1 MTLFRRSPI
10 DLLRAMRFRNKLLTL
25 TTATAGVALLL
36 SCLGLVGFRY
46 ASEHD
51 LAQRRHAQ
59 VAQVITGNIGA
70 ALVFGDTN
78 AAAETLQTVAGIED
92 IRWIRATLP
101 DGTQIARFDQPATP
115 GAPAEVADETTSFPI
130 VVKGENVGTLS
141 MGVRNLTFDETLMAT
156 APPALFL
163 FLLCMLIA
171 LALGKALNAMAFR
184 PIDRLNDAMQQ
195 IGVSGDYSMRLGKE
209 DDRDFDQIVSSF
221 NAMLNEIAARTAV
234 LSDTAKA
241 LGTARDEAE
250 EANLAKSQFIAN
262 MSHELRTP
270 LNAIIGYTEILRDD
284 LDGAQMTRS
293 REDVD
298 WIYSSARHLLGLINS
313 ILDFSKIEAGRA
325 ELDIHAIDL
334 RRFMREVGSM
344 LEPLAAQ
351 KGNTLHI
358 EVAPD
363 TRDMLSDSTKIR
375 QCLLNLGSNACKFTE
390 NGFIVISVRAD
401 DGCVIFTV
409 SDNGIGMTP
418 TEVGKLFEPFVQA
431 DASTTRQFGGTGL
444 GLAITRRYAE
454 MLEGSVAVESTKD
467 QGSTFTL
474 SVRQFLRDAQSTG
487 DVAETA
493 DSTTPSPPASRERPL
508 ALIVDDEPTAA
519 DLLARV
525 ARAGGYDCMV
535 ATNGDQCIAVASRD
549 RPDLILLDLAMPQVD
564 GWTALERLRD
574 HPELATIPVVVVT
587 VDDDRRRVLSAGASD
602 HLLKPLDRGELGDV
616 LSLYAERRSGK
627 VLIVED
633 DEATARLYERG
644 VSQLGFVTRTVA
656 DGQAALEALAHEDF
670 AFVITDLGLP
680 LLDGFGVIDAISHMA
695 EEHRPSVIVVSGK
708 VLDET
713 GIRKLSGKVLHVLE
727 KAGLSPRRLAGT
739 LR

>member
-1 MTLFRRSPI
+1 MRQRARNPV
-10 DLLRAMRFRNKLLTL
+10 DLLRAMRFRNKLLSL
-25 TTATAGVALLL
+25 TTTTAGVVLLL

-46 ASEHD
+46 TSERD

-70 ALVFGDTN
+70 ALVFGDTG
-78 AAAETLQTVAGIED
+78 AAGETLATVTGIED
-92 IRWIRATLP
+92 IRWMRAALP
-101 DGTQIARFDQPATP
+101 DGSQFARFDQPVAS
-115 GAPAEVADETTSFPI
+115 GAPQETADEISSFPI
-130 VVKGENVGTLS
+130 VVKGEKVGTLS
-141 MGVRNLTFDETLMAT
+141 MGVRHLTFNEILLAT

-184 PIDRLNDAMQQ
+184 PIDRLNEAMRQ
-195 IGVSGDYSMRLGKE
+195 IGLSGDYTMRLEKE
-209 DDRDFDQIVSSF
+209 ADRDFDPIVASF
-221 NAMLNEIAARTAV
+221 NAMLDEIVARTAV
-234 LSDTAKA
+234 LSDTARE
-241 LGTARDEAE
+241 LGKARDEAE
-250 EANLAKSQFIAN
+250 QANLAKSQFIAN

-293 REDVD
+293 LDDVD

-351 KGNTLHI
+351 KGNRLHV
-358 EVAPD
+358 EVAPAA
-363 TRDMLSDSTKIR
+363 RDMLSDSTKIR

-390 NGFIVISVRAD
+390 NGFVVISVRAHE
-401 DGCVIFTV
+401 GCMVFTV

-418 TEVGKLFEPFVQA
+418 AEVGKLFEPFVQA

-454 MLEGSVAVESTKD
+454 LLEGSVSVESTKG

-474 SVRQFLRDAQSTG
+474 SVRQFLHDAEPVQN
-487 DVAETA
+487 VAQAA
-493 DSTTPSPPASRERPL
+493 DTPPPIPPAARDRPL
-508 ALIVDDEPTAA
+508 ALIVDDEPSATE
-519 DLLARV
+519 LLARV
-525 ARAGGYDCMV
+525 VRAGGYDCIV
-535 ATNGDQCIAVASRD
+535 ATNGDQCIIEAGRH
-549 RPDLILLDLAMPQVD
+549 RPDIIFLDLAMPQAD
-564 GWTALERLRD
+564 GWTVLERLRD
-574 HPELATIPVVVVT
+574 HPDLATIPIVVVT

-602 HLLKPLDRGELGDV
+602 HLLKPLDRRELGDV

-644 VSQLGFVTRTVA
+644 VSQLGFAAKTVA
-656 DGQAALEALAHEDF
+656 DGRSALDALADEDF

-680 LLDGFGVIDAISHMA
+680 LLDGFGVIDAISRMA
-695 EEHRPSVIVVSGK
+695 EEHRPAVVVVSGK
-708 VLDET
+708 VLDES
-713 GIRKLSGKVLHVLE
+713 GLRKLSGKVLHILE
-727 KAGLSPRRLAGT
+727 KAGLSPRKLAGT
-739 LR
+739 LT